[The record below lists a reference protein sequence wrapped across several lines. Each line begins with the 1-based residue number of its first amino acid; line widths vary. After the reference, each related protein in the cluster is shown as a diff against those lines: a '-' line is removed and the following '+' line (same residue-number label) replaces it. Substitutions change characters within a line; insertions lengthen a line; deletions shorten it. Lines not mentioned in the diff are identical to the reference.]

1 MFPLLFL
8 PLPLFFYVVGALLNV
23 TVDDTDASSITYQG
37 PWESYRS
44 SLNYGGSHTL
54 STNSTATATFTFTGV
69 AVYYLVPRWPYPV
82 NTQLS
87 LDGGQ
92 GVIVNLTDP
101 NASTTFSGGSESAL
115 SSVTWS
121 ATDLSNT
128 THTLVLSMASTGQVI
143 VADGFIFTV
152 NNGSSP
158 SSSSASSTAP
168 QTPTPTK
175 PADSAGTPVVP
186 PVVPM
191 KTDTLAIALGCALGA
206 AALLAAAL
214 LAFFICR
221 RQNRRPRIVSNVLDD
236 WGADA
241 DTDAYPPPP
250 VPFVAGAMPASP
262 RPTHVPSMSDAST
275 GPLLATPWEGH
286 ASSTGYLPPGARAA
300 EPGVYDDMGELASGS
315 GSISRALSSAGFFAL
330 LAASASARRE
340 KARPF
345 REEVFTPA
353 PPKYSD
359 S

>member
-8 PLPLFFYVVGALLNV
+8 PFPLFFHVVGALLNV

-37 PWESYRS
+37 TWEASSTHLS
-44 SLNYGGSHTL
+44 SLDYGGSHTL
-54 STNSTATATFTFTGV
+54 STDSSATATFTFTGV
-69 AVYYLVPRWPYPV
+69 AVYYLVPRWPYAV

-101 NASTTFSGGSESAL
+101 NASTTSSGGSESAL
-115 SSVTWS
+115 SSVAWS

-128 THTLVLSMASTGQVI
+128 THTLVLSMASTGEVI

-158 SSSSASSTAP
+158 SSSSASGTSTAS
-168 QTPTPTK
+168 QTSTPTK
-175 PADSAGTPVVP
+175 SADSAGTSAIPK
-186 PVVPM
+186 

-221 RQNRRPRIVSNVLDD
+221 RRNRRPRIVSNVLDD

-262 RPTHVPSMSDAST
+262 RPTHVP
-275 GPLLATPWEGH
+275 
-286 ASSTGYLPPGARAA
+286 
-300 EPGVYDDMGELASGS
+300 
-315 GSISRALSSAGFFAL
+315 
-330 LAASASARRE
+330 
-340 KARPF
+340 
-345 REEVFTPA
+345 
-353 PPKYSD
+353 
-359 S
+359 